1 MANSDLFPPAQKT
14 NLLQSIEQQIQT
26 HVEEEDIAS
35 DRTFIHVALD
45 ILGNE
50 FDPSDITDGRGDY
63 GIDFI
68 DVKEHRASIHQ
79 FKSQEFNGHIQ
90 SDYRAPPTLLSDL
103 SRIQSLL
110 REDHVPKEANARVQA
125 GLKALRTAIERHG
138 KGVDVRADPYV
149 IDIYL
154 VVMAAS
160 LTSQANEEFQKLQKL
175 RLFKWGDYPI
185 VVHYYPIML
194 DDLLAEKWR
203 ESNADWCTSSGKRRS
218 L

>member
-110 REDHVPKEANARVQA
+110 RDLDHVPKEANARVQA
-125 GLKALRTAIERHG
+125 GLPAKPPRSSGAPAAREALSRSPILFFVG
-138 KGVDVRADPYV
+138 P
-149 IDIYL
+149 L
-154 VVMAAS
+154 
-160 LTSQANEEFQKLQKL
+160 L
-175 RLFKWGDYPI
+175 RL
-185 VVHYYPIML
+185 
-194 DDLLAEKWR
+194 
-203 ESNADWCTSSGKRRS
+203 RRR
-218 L
+218 LP